1 MKKLSTL
8 VLVLVSTS
16 FIASLSA
23 SLSHAT
29 EVSFE
34 NDKSLPVVYLNVAI
48 KSGAVSDPANQSG
61 ITNFMGEMLLRGT
74 KLRNKEQLDLALDQ
88 MGAQLEVETRS
99 EAMIIRG
106 AVLSSQLD
114 NFLAL
119 LNEVITQPS
128 FPDREIAR
136 LKSEVISQL
145 LEELGSDQ
153 RLVGRKF
160 TEALFHDHPYG
171 KPVLGKTKSVEKLNH
186 AEIQTHY
193 NKLFNDKQL
202 LIVGTGDA
210 DLAKIQGW
218 ADTLGKTLTE
228 AHPNSEPPTVVPV
241 PTNPPFRQLLIID
254 KPNRT
259 QTQVTAGQV
268 GIRMTDPLFFPLYL
282 GNHAFGGGSFVARMM
297 TEIRV
302 KRGWSYGAYSYFRNS
317 RQPRSWQF
325 YLFPAEKDTVQALQ
339 YSMGMVED
347 LKAKGVTQAEY
358 AFAQKSLVNSSGF
371 MYDTPKKRVENKL
384 LERTL
389 DLPDGFMKTYGPE
402 LSKVT
407 LDQINSAMKEFV
419 KPDHMVVVVLGT
431 ADHLKDK
438 LIQAAGVTPDHVK
451 VVPYTEE

>member
-1 MKKLSTL
+1 LGVFSNAL
-8 VLVLVSTS
+8 LGVL
-16 FIASLSA
+16 FSA
-23 SLSHAT
+23 VCLTTLSHAAQAA

-34 NDKSLPVVYLNVAI
+34 TDKSLPVVYLNVAI
-48 KSGAVSDPANQSG
+48 KSGAVSDPTSQSG

-74 KLRNKEQLDLALDQ
+74 KLRNKEQLDLAVDQ

-119 LNEVITQPS
+119 VNEVITQPS
-128 FPDREIAR
+128 FPDREIAH
-136 LKSEVISQL
+136 LKSEVISDL

-160 TEALFHDHPYG
+160 TEALFQDHPYG
-171 KPVLGKTKSVEKLNH
+171 KPVLGKTKTVEKLTRG
-186 AEIQTHY
+186 ELLIHY
-193 NKLFNDKQL
+193 DKLFNDKQL

-210 DLAKIQGW
+210 DRAKIQDW
-218 ADTLGKTLTE
+218 ANKLGKTLSD
-228 AHPNSEPPTVVPV
+228 AHPNSQPPTVVPV
-241 PTNPPFRQLLIID
+241 PMDSPVRRLIIVD

-268 GIRMTDPLFFPLYL
+268 GIKMTDPRFFSLYL
-282 GNHAFGGGSFVARMM
+282 GNHAFGGGTFAARMM

-325 YLFPAEKDTVQALQ
+325 YLFPAEKDTVAATKFSL
-339 YSMGMVED
+339 GMIDE
-347 LKAKGVTQAEY
+347 LKAKGITQAEY
-358 AFAQKSLVNSSGF
+358 SFAQKSLVNSSGF

-407 LDQINSAMKEFV
+407 LAEVNKDMEDFI
-419 KPDHMVVVVLGT
+419 KPDHLVIVVLGT
-431 ADHLKDK
+431 ADHLKDALTK
-438 LIQAAGVTPDHVK
+438 AAGVSPDHVK